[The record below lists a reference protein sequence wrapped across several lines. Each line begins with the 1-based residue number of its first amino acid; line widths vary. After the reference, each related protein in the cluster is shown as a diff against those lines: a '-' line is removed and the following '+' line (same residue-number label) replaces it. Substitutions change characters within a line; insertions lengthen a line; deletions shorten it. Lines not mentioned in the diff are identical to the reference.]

1 MQQEER
7 SNITE
12 ELMEIMDKIQVV
24 CNVLILTITDET
36 QRKENQTLLY
46 IILDYMSQGQS
57 KVICLQEQMKKAFE

>member
-46 IILDYMSQGQS
+46 IILDYMSQGQN
-57 KVICLQEQMKKAFE
+57 KVLCLQEQMKKAFE